1 MSRFS
6 FGRRQSSSNNNTNNS
21 HRRTDSSASGSAP
34 TPSSP
39 TGTQDLSHSDY
50 SERARRLIELTNDL
64 KDLGANHILD
74 IPRVVFI
81 GNQSAG
87 KSSVVEGVT
96 GIKVPRD
103 GGTCTRCPM
112 ECTVTRKDGP
122 WTCNVRLR
130 LDYENGVPLE
140 GTPTFINFAKVK
152 NPADVELWLRRAQAA
167 ILSPSQPLTE
177 ALAKPFRTK
186 NSDELKKMQKD
197 GELLPFSFNTVEIE
211 ISDRDGT
218 DLSFVDLPGIIHNH
232 ESDPN
237 MTSVVMQ
244 LVERNIKGKN
254 TLIVVTLPMTDDI
267 QTQKAV
273 EIARRADPK
282 GYRTIGVATKPDTL
296 SAGDLGSLEA
306 WKETLQGKVHT
317 LRHGYF
323 AVKLPNEAARAAG
336 HTRTEL
342 QQLEM
347 SFFNST
353 DPWKGLADRSRFGIP
368 NFVKS
373 TSKLLVNLIERN
385 LPSLK
390 REVDALLASAL
401 EEQSALPPLLDA
413 NLPPLHIVL
422 SRVTNFCKIFEQT
435 VEGSINKSFTRAN
448 IARYQAFKRGVDTTF
463 PKFCVTWERQNNQ
476 SITMGD
482 VRKEIEEHTSWEFPG
497 YVPFE
502 ATKVFILRH
511 ISCWEE
517 PANDCFAGVSSN
529 LSNFINRLLSE
540 PDQFERFAVLKE
552 WIWDII
558 STEEAACVGE
568 ASAMI
573 KKLFTFDNSSPLY
586 FQNRQAFDAA
596 RNAWFAS
603 YGLQPHKSGRVDE
616 HEVMANIYAYL
627 QIASQRFIDQVP
639 LAIVN
644 MLHQALAARL
654 GDKLMKAVI
663 EMDPNDLKD
672 MLKEDPEIAETRE
685 RLRQRVEKPKA
696 IKERLLEFE
705 RGSTYNPAEIEEEP
719 QEIIQEDH
727 AASQESYHPEW
738 VSVSQVQ
745 PPTAFYAVDAPRSV
759 PRR

>member
-6 FGRRQSSSNNNTNNS
+6 FGRRQSSSNNNNTNNS
-21 HRRTDSSASGSAP
+21 HRRTVSSASGSAP
-34 TPSSP
+34 TPPSP

-140 GTPTFINFAKVK
+140 GKPTSINFAKVK

-323 AVKLPNEAARAAG
+323 AVKLPNDATRAAG

-342 QQLEM
+342 QHLEM

-390 REVDALLASAL
+390 TEVDALLESAL
-401 EEQSALPPLLDA
+401 EEQSTLPPLLDA

-435 VEGSINKSFTRAN
+435 AEGGANKSFTRSN
-448 IARYQAFKRGVDTTF
+448 IAHYQAFKRKVDKTAPTF
-463 PKFCVTWERQNNQ
+463 YITGERQNTLGA
-476 SITMGD
+476 ITIGD
-482 VRKEIEEHTSWEFPG
+482 VRAAIEEHTAWEFPG

-511 ISCWEE
+511 ICLWEA
-517 PANDCFAGVSSN
+517 PANDCFARVSSN
-529 LSNFINRLLSE
+529 LSTFIDELLAK
-540 PDQFERFAVLKE
+540 PDQFERFAALQTWVR
-552 WIWDII
+552 DII
-558 STEEAACVGE
+558 STEEAACVEE

-573 KKLFTFDNSSPLY
+573 KKLFVFDNSSPLY

-596 RNAWFAS
+596 KKAWFN
-603 YGLQPHKSGRVDE
+603 GHPFQQPNNGKVSDE

-639 LAIVN
+639 LAIEN

-685 RLRQRVEKPKA
+685 RLRQRVEKLKA
-696 IKERLLEFE
+696 IKERLFEFE
-705 RGSTYNPAEIEEEP
+705 QGSSYDPTEIEEESEEMFEEESSFSEGFF
-719 QEIIQEDH
+719 QTAVL
-727 AASQESYHPEW
+727 AAPEPSSPTVRYTTSLSY
-738 VSVSQVQ
+738 
-745 PPTAFYAVDAPRSV
+745 R
-759 PRR
+759 